1 MATTPTYANGK
12 ICYLEIPAVDI
23 KISADFYQ
31 KCFGWTIR
39 SDNSGH
45 TSFDDTINEVSGMWV
60 TDTPPMKEPGIIISI
75 MVDNASAVSQLIAHQ
90 GGEIVK
96 QFVMPSGEK
105 IVHFRDPAGNFF
117 GLYQGNDREN
127 K

>member
-23 KISADFYQ
+23 QASSSFYDQ
-31 KCFGWTIR
+31 CFGWTIR
-39 SDNSGH
+39 ADNSGH

-60 TDTPPMKEPGIIISI
+60 TGTPAMKDPGIIISI
-75 MVDNASAVSQLIAHQ
+75 MVDDASATSQLIRNH

-96 QFVMPSGEK
+96 ERVMSSGEI

-117 GLYQGNDREN
+117 GLYQGS
-127 K
+127 